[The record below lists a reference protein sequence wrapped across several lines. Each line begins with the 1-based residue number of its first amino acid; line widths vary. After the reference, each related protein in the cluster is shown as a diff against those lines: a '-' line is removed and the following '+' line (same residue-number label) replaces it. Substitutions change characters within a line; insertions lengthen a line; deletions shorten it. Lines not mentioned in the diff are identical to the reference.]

1 MTGNLA
7 TPLRPR
13 GPVYDAVLVEPDG
26 SIWVIWFQVK
36 TTLDIRD
43 ELLARAKRH
52 ARSTGRPLRAVVEE
66 GLRQVLAAHGVRHR
80 YHLPDLSTG
89 NAGAADPLE
98 AYSWQ
103 DLRAIIYGDPES
115 R

>member
-1 MTGNLA
+1 MGNM
-7 TPLRPR
+7 
-13 GPVYDAVLVEPDG
+13 V
-26 SIWVIWFQVK
+26 SVK

-52 ARSTGRPLRAVVEE
+52 ARATGRPLRAVVEE
-66 GLRQVLAAHGVRHR
+66 GLRQVLAGSAVRRR
-80 YHLPDLSTG
+80 YRLPDLSVG
-89 NAGAADPLE
+89 EAGGADPLE

-103 DLRAIIYGDPES
+103 DLRAIIYGNPES